1 MHILLASAQNHVVK
15 GQSLYNV
22 LHKSEKSTIGEI
34 LSNISLILVIIFFLL
49 LVLSSTI
56 FFFFPEIQNRAAKMM
71 HMTFYWGRQVTLL
84 FDFWRTDSWP
94 SYALTLLACFLFS
107 AFYQY
112 LEDRRV
118 RLNRIAVGQKPAI
131 ADVETPLLQ
140 RKVVGKF
147 SAARIAGTALFGI
160 NSGVGYLLMLAIM
173 SFNGGVF
180 LAVVLGL
187 MIGYLVFRSESDD
200 VTLVVDNPCACA

>member
-1 MHILLASAQNHVVK
+1 
-15 GQSLYNV
+15 
-22 LHKSEKSTIGEI
+22 
-34 LSNISLILVIIFFLL
+34 
-49 LVLSSTI
+49 
-56 FFFFPEIQNRAAKMM
+56 MM

-118 RLNRIAVGQKPAI
+118 RLNRIAVGQKPAM

-180 LAVVLGL
+180 LAVVVGL